1 MRVLDALLMLVVVM
15 MMFVNARLDV
25 GEFGLNR
32 LVVVFVRRVIV
43 LVFVIMLVTVRMRA
57 AAAVMIAVRTEHT
70 SDLMQYA
77 V

>member
-25 GEFGLNR
+25 GEFDLSR
-32 LVVVFVRRVIV
+32 LMVVFM
-43 LVFVIMLVTVRMRA
+43 IMLVAVGVRA
-57 AAAVMIAVRTEHT
+57 LAAVVVAVRPKDAG
-70 SDLMQYA
+70 DLIQNA